1 MCGVWGG
8 QVLWAVERESGRG
21 GAGADAGRRDTEGV
35 WGGWKGGR
43 VGVQQLTFGFVQ
55 QLWVFGGS
63 GFQFDGHFPYF
74 GRFIHG
80 STAIYVTKR
89 T

>member
-1 MCGVWGG
+1 MCVWGG
-8 QVLWAVERESGRG
+8 TGIVGGRAVEQWG
-21 GAGADAGRRDTEGV
+21 GVGADAGRRDTEGV